1 MKPLCFNKAPFWWT
15 VKLGICKFL
24 VNEKSSLSP
33 GCLLSRHSL
42 SWGLTIH
49 SLLQAENR
57 QQNLTYYVRADGEQ
71 VGMFK

>member
-1 MKPLCFNKAPFWWT
+1 MPSC
-15 VKLGICKFL
+15 
-24 VNEKSSLSP
+24 S
-33 GCLLSRHSL
+33 LSRHSL

-71 VGMFK
+71 VGMLK